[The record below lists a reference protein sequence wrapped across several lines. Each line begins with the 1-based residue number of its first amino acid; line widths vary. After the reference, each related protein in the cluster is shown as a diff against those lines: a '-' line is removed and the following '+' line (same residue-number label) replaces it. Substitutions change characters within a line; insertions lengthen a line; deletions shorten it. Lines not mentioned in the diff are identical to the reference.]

1 MAGKVVKKSNET
13 PLIVLFV
20 EGDTDLVFFN
30 ALLQYYRS
38 VSKTPIRAAEVVN
51 MQGVTRYASKM
62 MNKLQNEIMPLA
74 RQKGRRVQAVCCS
87 YDTDVFEQGK
97 QIVDWKQVEKN
108 VKRLGVSA
116 FCILGVQ
123 SMMEDWLLDDLN
135 GLCTYLKL
143 KQAPTSLSGK
153 TGYEKL
159 VSLFAKGG
167 LKYTKGISASTFMP
181 MIDMSIIREK
191 RKEALKEL
199 EEALGVDI

>member
-20 EGDTDLVFFN
+20 EGDTDLVFFH

-108 VKRLGVSA
+108 VKRIGVSG
-116 FCILGVQ
+116 FCRVGVQ

-181 MIDMSIIREK
+181 MIDMSTIRER